1 MNSSHL
7 EELQQQAKS
16 QGMMLVDSSKT
27 DDLFVDYDRVL
38 VEADKLAE
46 ILDPENKPFDSK
58 YKARDI
64 LEEMAKKLE
73 ANKAIAMLDN
83 NTVLVAKLRVKLAN
97 LRTKLGL
104 LCWDCE
110 EPHNAQTDLEEA
122 CNFYFP
128 GLIQKIEKLG
138 GEEAD
143 PNHVRDAK
151 TGSVDYEGMLLS
163 TPPYVQD
170 FNKQYLAE
178 GMRCLNILG
187 IVWSGRG
194 QCGKAVLY
202 LLTAQQLYEAHLHTS
217 SLISTSENAENVPM
231 PPKNMESEYPSPPP
245 PPTFT

>member
-1 MNSSHL
+1 MQSSDL
-7 EELQQQAKS
+7 DALQQQAKA

-27 DDLFVDYDRVL
+27 DELFTEYDRAL
-38 VEADKLAE
+38 IEADRLAE
-46 ILDPENKPFDSK
+46 VVDPENKPFDSK

-64 LEEMAKKLE
+64 LEQLAKQLE

-83 NTVLVAKLRVKLAN
+83 NIALVAKLRVKLAN

-110 EPHNAQTDLEEA
+110 EPHNAQTELEEA
-122 CNFYFP
+122 CGFYFP
-128 GLIQKIEKLG
+128 GLIQKIEQLG

-143 PNHVRDAK
+143 TSPFKDAK
-151 TGSVDYEGMLLS
+151 TGCVDFEAMLLS
-163 TPPYVQD
+163 MPPHVKD
-170 FNKQYLAE
+170 LDKRYLTE

-202 LLTAQQLYEAHLHTS
+202 LLTAQQIYEAHPHASTQLLPSSHTGNDS
-217 SLISTSENAENVPM
+217 PL
-231 PPKNMESEYPSPPP
+231 PPASAD
-245 PPTFT
+245 T